1 MTTSIRSASTF
12 VINPVVIALLTS
24 SFGLAAGSIAPHRT
38 APAATGAVI
47 LHDQSVLLSEGEVE
61 VVHVYPE
68 LTEEEITIEPADHET
83 VLAARFMEALAT
95 PAARGTHA
103 KPRAHTRR
111 STTDKSWS
119 CGGWEALWQGR
130 GQGRTCEWK

>member
-24 SFGLAAGSIAPHRT
+24 SLGLAAGSIAPRPAT
-38 APAATGAVI
+38 PAATGAVI
-47 LHDQSVLLSEGEVE
+47 LHDQSVVLSEGEVE

-83 VLAARFMEALAT
+83 VLAARFIEALAT
-95 PAARGTHA
+95 PAAKDA
-103 KPRAHTRR
+103 KFKPRARTSR
-111 STTDKSWS
+111 STTDKTWS